1 MSCFCKDDT
10 MLIQVA
16 LPVPLYRLFD
26 YRVIGVLP
34 KVGVRVKVPFSH
46 QELIG
51 IVVGHVHPNDSDVPQ
66 NKLKSLIDVIDDEPI
81 FDEYFFKLA
90 RWLSSYY
97 HHPFGDTMAVMLP
110 TLIKAGVD
118 VSDDI
123 RRYRVPAHVDDDFVK
138 NVLSKTA
145 KKQHANFAII
155 RDNPNATKYTLH
167 MLGVTEKNLA
177 LFAQKGLIE
186 CHTTPNTPPPQ
197 VQMAQEPL
205 TLNDEQRSA
214 LMQISQSIH
223 DGCYRG
229 ILLNGITGSGKTE
242 VYLHAM
248 EQVLA
253 QGRQVL
259 IMVPEIGLTPQNRT
273 RFLARFRAN
282 VVVLH
287 SALNDKERL
296 LGWQAC
302 RQGQAQIIIATR
314 SALFY
319 PFANLGLI
327 IVDEAHDTSFKQ
339 QDHLRYHAC
348 DVALYVGVLKQIPV
362 VLGTATPS
370 LEQIKLSH
378 DNKLYECKLTKRAGN
393 ATPPTFD
400 LVDMRVGTL
409 WQTDMAGESRDT
421 KLSHQT
427 VQAVRDTLE
436 RGEQVLMFLNRR
448 GYAPILLC
456 GACGWQADCVR
467 CSSHLTLHKNPFK
480 KARHANEQYLYDYLK
495 CHHCGYQVVTPKICP
510 GCHSP
515 NLVHLGQGT
524 GQLYE
529 RLHGIFANPQTVQNP
544 YPIVQIDR
552 DTVRGKGA
560 WDKLYERV
568 STGEPMILVGTQ
580 MLAKGHHFP
589 NVTLVVI
596 VNADSGFLSPDF
608 RSPER
613 TAQMIMQVAG
623 RAGRA
628 GRAGKVL
635 IQTLNPDNPLLLDLI
650 RQGYDKFA
658 HDLLAERCELG
669 LPPYSHAVLIRADG
683 NRLDAA
689 KNAIIGAKNHLPNAH
704 PFAVL
709 APIDAPMVKKNNRFH
724 VQMLILAKERK
735 VLHDVLAWWWQDV
748 LALPSSRGV
757 KMTIDI
763 DPMGW

>member
-1 MSCFCKDDT
+1 

-26 YRVIGVLP
+26 YCVVDVLP
-34 KVGVRVKVPFSH
+34 PIGVRVKVPFGR
-46 QELIG
+46 QELVG
-51 IVVGHVHPNDSDVPQ
+51 IVVKHVHPDDSDVPQ
-66 NKLKSLIDVIDDEPI
+66 DKLKSLIYVIDNKPI
-81 FDEYFFKLA
+81 FDECFFKLA

-97 HHPFGDTMAVMLP
+97 HYPLGDTMAVMLP
-110 TLIKAGVD
+110 TLIKAGAD
-118 VSDDI
+118 VSDDVW
-123 RRYRVPAHVDDDFVK
+123 RYRVVAYADDKFVK
-138 NVLSKTA
+138 GVLSKTA
-145 KKQHANFAII
+145 KKQHADFAII
-155 RDNPNATKYTLH
+155 RDNPNTTNHTLR
-167 MLGVTEKNLA
+167 MLGVAERNLA
-177 LFAQKGLIE
+177 LFVQKKLIE
-186 CHTTPNTPPPQ
+186 CYAVPNTPPPLAQ
-197 VQMAQEPL
+197 VVQEPL

-214 LMQISQSIH
+214 LMQISQCIH
-223 DGCYRG
+223 DGRYQG
-229 ILLNGITGSGKTE
+229 ILLNGVTGSGKTE
-242 VYLHAM
+242 VYLQAM

-259 IMVPEIGLTPQNRT
+259 IMVPEIGLTPQSRK
-273 RFLARFRAN
+273 RFSARFGVN

-287 SALNDKERL
+287 SSLNDKERL
-296 LGWQAC
+296 AGWQAC
-302 RQGQAQIIIATR
+302 CQGQSQIVIATR

-327 IVDEAHDTSFKQ
+327 IIDEAHDTSFKQ

-370 LEQIKLSH
+370 LEQIKLVH
-378 DNKLYECKLTKRAGN
+378 DGKLHECKLTKRAGG
-393 ATPPTFD
+393 AIPPTFR

-421 KLSHQT
+421 ELACQT
-427 VQAVRDTLE
+427 VQAVRETLG

-456 GACGWQADCVR
+456 GACGWQADCIR

-510 GCHSP
+510 NCHSP

-529 RLHGIFANPQTVQNP
+529 RLHSIFTNPQTVQNP
-544 YPIVQIDR
+544 YPIMQIDR
-552 DTVRGKGA
+552 DTVRGKGS
-560 WDKLYERV
+560 WDRLYERV

-596 VNADSGFLSPDF
+596 VNADCGFLSPDF
-608 RSPER
+608 RSPEY

-628 GRAGKVL
+628 GRAGEVL

-650 RQGYDKFA
+650 RHGYEKFA
-658 HDLLAERCELG
+658 HDLLAERHGLG

-683 NRLDAA
+683 HRLDVA
-689 KNAIIGAKNHLPNAH
+689 KNAIIGAKNHLPYAH

-724 VQMLILAKERK
+724 VQMLILAKERR
-735 VLHDVLAWWWQDV
+735 VLHDTLSWWWQDV
-748 LALPSSRGV
+748 LTLPSSRGV
-757 KMTIDI
+757 KMAIDI

>member
-1 MSCFCKDDT
+1 

-26 YRVIGVLP
+26 YRVADVLP
-34 KVGVRVKVPFSH
+34 PMGVRVKVPFGR
-46 QELIG
+46 QELVG
-51 IVVGHVHPNDSDVPQ
+51 IVVGHVHPDDSDVPQ
-66 NKLKSLIDVIDDEPI
+66 DKLKSLIHVIDDEPI

-97 HHPFGDTMAVMLP
+97 HYPLGDTMAAMLP
-110 TLIKAGVD
+110 TLIKAGAD
-118 VSDDI
+118 VSDDVW
-123 RRYRVPAHVDDDFVK
+123 RYRAVVHADDEFVK
-138 NVLSKTA
+138 GVLSKTA
-145 KKQHANFAII
+145 KKQHADFSVI
-155 RDNPNATKYTLH
+155 RDNPNATKHTLR
-167 MLGVTEKNLA
+167 MLGVTERNLA
-177 LFAQKGLIE
+177 LFVQKELIE
-186 CHTTPNTPPPQ
+186 CHTAPSTLPPPAQ
-197 VQMAQEPL
+197 VVQEPL
-205 TLNDEQRSA
+205 TLNDEQHSA
-214 LMQISQSIH
+214 LTQINQSIH
-223 DGCYRG
+223 DGRYQG
-229 ILLNGITGSGKTE
+229 ILLNGVTGSGKTE
-242 VYLHAM
+242 VYLQAM

-259 IMVPEIGLTPQNRT
+259 IMVPEIGLTPQSRE
-273 RFLARFRAN
+273 RFSARFGAN

-287 SALNDKERL
+287 SSLNDKERL
-296 LGWQAC
+296 SGWQAC

-327 IVDEAHDTSFKQ
+327 IIDEAHDASFKQ

-370 LEQIKLSH
+370 LEQIKLAR
-378 DNKLYECKLTKRAGN
+378 DGKLHECKLTKRAGG
-393 ATPPTFD
+393 AIPPTFS
-400 LVDMRVGTL
+400 LVDIRVGTQ
-409 WQTDMAGESRDT
+409 WQRDMAGENRDT
-421 KLSHQT
+421 ELAHQT
-427 VQAVRDTLE
+427 VQAVRETLG

-510 GCHSP
+510 SCHSS

-529 RLHGIFANPQTVQNP
+529 RLHGIFANPQTIQDP

-560 WDKLYERV
+560 WDRLYERV

-589 NVTLVVI
+589 NVTLVAI

-608 RSPER
+608 RSPEH

-628 GRAGKVL
+628 GQAGEVL

-650 RQGYDKFA
+650 RHGYDKFA
-658 HDLLAERCELG
+658 HDLLAERYGLG
-669 LPPYSHAVLIRADG
+669 LPPYSHAVLVRADG
-683 NRLDAA
+683 HRLDVA
-689 KNAIIGAKNHLPNAH
+689 KNAIIGAKNHLPHAH

-735 VLHDVLAWWWQDV
+735 VLHDVLSWWWQDV

-757 KMTIDI
+757 KMAIDI